1 MADKLTDIYM
11 MIYKIIPSVDYN
23 QWLKRLD
30 IQLNEL
36 TDQNSKIV
44 PKVRVPTNTKTF
56 FINFGD

>member
-36 TDQNSKIV
+36 TDQNSKNSPQGSCANKYKNV
-44 PKVRVPTNTKTF
+44 